1 MLRSTKITGGG
12 GEVKYFPSNTITYL
26 LTSSTV
32 DVLGKPASLG
42 AGGWGQEIILIILN
56 DFLFDSVSVII
67 IFLSYGRAENICKSS
82 VLKTEIGGGVL
93 FLRFQ
98 F

>member
-1 MLRSTKITGGG
+1 M
-12 GEVKYFPSNTITYL
+12 
-26 LTSSTV
+26 

-67 IFLSYGRAENICKSS
+67 IFYRTVE
-82 VLKTEIGGGVL
+82 LKIYAKVG
-93 FLRFQ
+93 F
-98 F
+98 

>member
-42 AGGWGQEIILIILN
+42 AGGGQEIILIILN

-67 IFLSYGRAENICKSS
+67 IFLSYGRAENICKSW
-82 VLKTEIGGGVL
+82 VLKNEIGVGGD
-93 FLRFQ
+93 FF
-98 F
+98 